1 MNHADEAL
9 LARIEELEVTI
20 QRVRDL
26 HQRSYAVFSW
36 KDGAVRYNEPCPEC
50 DGKPGVHECG
60 CWADRQIE
68 YVCAECHRLGSKS
81 SGISDYTWPCP
92 TIEALGDTK

>member
-1 MNHADEAL
+1 MSNHAHEA
-9 LARIEELEVTI
+9 I

-26 HQRSYAVFSW
+26 HRRSSAVFSW
-36 KDGAVRYNEPCPEC
+36 RDGPSYEDPCPEC

-68 YVCAECHRLGSKS
+68 YVCAECHRLGSRS
-81 SGISDYTWPCP
+81 RGIYDYTWPCR
-92 TIEALGDTK
+92 TIQALEGEPQ